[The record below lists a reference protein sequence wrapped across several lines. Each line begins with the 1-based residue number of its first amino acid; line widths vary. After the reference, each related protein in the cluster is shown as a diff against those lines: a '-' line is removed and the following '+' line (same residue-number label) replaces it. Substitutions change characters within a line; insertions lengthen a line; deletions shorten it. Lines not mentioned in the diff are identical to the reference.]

1 MSKSHPKIAVI
12 LFPGTNCELETVAA
26 LKRNRFVPEILRWNE
41 KKSLKNYAGAVIP
54 GGFSYEDRGRS
65 GLIASRDP
73 MMQEIFAL
81 AKRGGVVL
89 GICNGAQVLVE
100 SGLTPNFEFGKS
112 PLALTHNRRVKNG
125 KVMGSGYYNAW
136 VNLKANTAR
145 VNAFNQFP
153 EDTILHVPVAHG
165 EGRFFTEDPKLIEQL
180 VENGQNAFFYVT
192 PKGEIDATFPT
203 NPNASILNLA
213 GVTNP
218 AGNVLALMPH
228 PERCA
233 AGDVI
238 FASIYRWITGKVKKP
253 KTPKFVVKLPVSKI
267 LLKPKVNV
275 ELFVSLIITDNE
287 ALSVSAA
294 AKLNLVKYR
303 YFGLDFEGDENALE
317 KIIRSGDLLNP
328 EKEAVVAK
336 INGKTLRFDKKK
348 GWTEAEFQLL
358 GNKALVVARDTSSD
372 IAKGK
377 SLAKVKML
385 RSGMLWFSSDA
396 KKTDFEKAVKG
407 GFFHHPAA
415 QDLVDYR

>member
-1 MSKSHPKIAVI
+1 MQKKTPKIAVI

-26 LKRNRFVPEILRWNE
+26 LKRNGFAPEVLRWNE
-41 KKSLKNYAGAVIP
+41 KKSLKNFAGVVIP

-73 MMQEIFAL
+73 MMQEIFAI

-100 SGLTPNFEFGKS
+100 SGIVPNFEFGKS
-112 PLALTHNRRVKNG
+112 PLALTYNRRVKNG
-125 KVMGSGYYNAW
+125 KVMGSGFYNAW

-153 EDTILHVPVAHG
+153 EDTILKVPVAHG
-165 EGRFFTEDPKLIEQL
+165 EGRFYTEDPKLIEQL
-180 VENGQNAFFYVT
+180 VANGQNAFLYVT
-192 PKGEIDATFPT
+192 PEGELDSTFPT

-218 AGNVLALMPH
+218 AGNVMALMPH

-233 AGDVI
+233 EGDVI
-238 FASIYRWITGKVKKP
+238 FQSMYLWITGKVKKP
-253 KTPKFVVKLPVSKI
+253 KAPKFVVKLPVSKI
-267 LLKPKVNV
+267 LPKPKMNV

-287 ALSVSAA
+287 ALSVGAA
-294 AKLNLVKYR
+294 SKLNLTKYR
-303 YFGLDFEGDENALE
+303 YFGLDFAGDEAALE

-328 EKEAVVAK
+328 EKEAVIAK

-348 GWTEAEFQLL
+348 GWLPSDFTLPA
-358 GNKALVVARDTSSD
+358 NKALAVLRDTSGD
-372 IAKGK
+372 AAKAK
-377 SLAKVKML
+377 SLPEVKML
-385 RSGMLWFSSDA
+385 RSGMLWVSSDA

-415 QDLVDYR
+415 SDLMAI